1 MLVESFR
8 LVTARLIPQII
19 RCKQALLLAMLILA
33 LCGLAGCGGS
43 SAATESPQ
51 WQTARGTGFTFEAPA
66 GWKLERAKNRVSVT
80 RGLQLVQIST
90 FPLAKSYD
98 DQLFTPVA
106 KELRSRMEEIARQ
119 TGGKLTI
126 RPPVTADGVRSH
138 AYDVTAGD
146 RVDEYT
152 FVLTGMREYLLL
164 CRRMSSK
171 SNGSEFC
178 GRLVTSFAR
187 P

>member
-43 SAATESPQ
+43 SAATEIPQ
-51 WQTARGTGFTFEAPA
+51 WQAARGTGFTFDAPA
-66 GWKLERAKNRVSVT
+66 GWKLEHAKNRVTVT
-80 RGLQLVQIST
+80 RGAQLVQIST

-98 DQLFTPVA
+98 DQLFAPVA
-106 KELRSRMEEIARQ
+106 KELRSRMEQIARQ
-119 TGGKLTI
+119 TGGKLTS
-126 RPPVTADGVRSH
+126 RPPTTADGVRSH

-164 CRRMSSK
+164 CRRMSSNV
-171 SNGSEFC
+171 NGPEFC

-187 P
+187 R